1 MNFTIYEKPSIY
13 LIIHVSIGVLSV
25 FYTPL
30 LWAFL
35 VYQFLQLF
43 LNKRFFLFELTTKD
57 GNSIE
62 HTGVKLLEFFVGFLI
77 GKLLIIIRE
86 TVF

>member
-1 MNFTIYEKPSIY
+1 MNFIIYEKPSIY

-62 HTGVKLLEFFVGFLI
+62 HTGVKLFEFFIGFFIGYLI
-77 GKLLIIIRE
+77 RSL
-86 TVF
+86 